1 MLFCVRF
8 SQAFGVDDGRIVPI
22 VAVMGIAFASLF
34 STWSNSQANDEFF
47 EYVKPQNPS
56 SLDWEL

>member
-1 MLFCVRF
+1 MRF

-47 EYVKPQNPS
+47 EYVNGEHS
-56 SLDWEL
+56 AYCICDL